1 MYFIYIN
8 TLQYYLCGS
17 LKERVY
23 RQRHSR
29 RKPVSQSQGPNRIFL
44 RKAAGCQKTYRILL
58 LRVSQEQ
65 RRRIFY
71 DEKEMGILLEAD
83 SDKYIMQKELF
94 ILEQNFDKCIFV
106 KRYLFGI
113 LINVYCKKGYY
124 LRVNLH
130 EYLYRKRRRFI

>member
-8 TLQYYLCGS
+8 TLYYYLCGS

-71 DEKEMGILLEAD
+71 DEKEIRQTLSVLALGCRNDNCVDAGDCVCRTMTTTMA
-83 SDKYIMQKELF
+83 ELTPTPTKAMTMWSSGVPTPE
-94 ILEQNFDKCIFV
+94 LM
-106 KRYLFGI
+106 
-113 LINVYCKKGYY
+113 
-124 LRVNLH
+124 
-130 EYLYRKRRRFI
+130 

>member
-8 TLQYYLCGS
+8 TLYYYLCGS

-65 RRRIFY
+65 RMRIFY
-71 DEKEMGILLEAD
+71 DEKEIRQTLSVLD
-83 SDKYIMQKELF
+83 
-94 ILEQNFDKCIFV
+94 
-106 KRYLFGI
+106 
-113 LINVYCKKGYY
+113 
-124 LRVNLH
+124 
-130 EYLYRKRRRFI
+130 RKSTRLNSSHVSESRMPSSA